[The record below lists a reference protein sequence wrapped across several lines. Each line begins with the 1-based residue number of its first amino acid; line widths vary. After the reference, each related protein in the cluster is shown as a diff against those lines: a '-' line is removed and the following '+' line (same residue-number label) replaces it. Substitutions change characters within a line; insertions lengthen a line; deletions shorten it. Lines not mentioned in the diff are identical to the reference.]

1 MATIKSKLKTY
12 IIGKPSLIPANSV
25 DVDFEELTLEIDRLG
40 QVIGTQ
46 EAVGAASEPT
56 AKVIRKLSTQK
67 GKLESLVV
75 NMNDEVKNVL
85 NERHK
90 GAIII
95 ELDDALYPLGPS
107 GNEREGLPLI
117 QNVVLTAESESVVVK
132 IVVKGSQ
139 GELVSKAHVTV
150 AGLLWV
156 DSGFTNTKG
165 QVKLTLLGETEE
177 SISSID
183 IKPAHTYWSLHIDQ
197 PAIAAGEDNEV
208 VLKKIGPSV
217 SSNGNTDEKQFVG
230 WGQQDMGLIG
240 QPQQLKPVKIAVIDS
255 GISGVHPDLSPSRG
269 FDFGDTPDGTTSWQ
283 KDGSGHGTHVSG
295 ICAAQDNTFGILGF
309 APNAELIVLRI
320 FPNASNSKLMEALDW
335 CLDND
340 VDVVNM
346 SLGGKNGSELVRQ
359 RIQACRENGLLPVAA
374 AGNSGGDVLFPA
386 AFSEV
391 LAVAAIGRF
400 GTFPD
405 DSSHYKHI
413 GENPVQSGKYFSPQF
428 TCRGPEID
436 VCAPGVA
443 ITSCVPGA
451 GYAAWDGTSMA
462 CPHVAGLAGRLLQMR
477 DDIRDKP
484 RRGERSQNL
493 FDAIIETC
501 TFIEGIPE
509 IYQGKGMPGLST
521 GGGTTEDSALR
532 EVAKLIDS
540 AIKIVE
546 TKLVKV

>member
-1 MATIKSKLKTY
+1 MATIKSRLKTY
-12 IIGKPSLIPANSV
+12 IIGKPSFVPAESV
-25 DVDFEELTLEIDRLG
+25 PVDFEELTLEIDRLG
-40 QVIGTQ
+40 QVIDTQ
-46 EAVGAASEPT
+46 DAVSAVSEPK
-56 AKVIRKLSTQK
+56 AKVMRKLSTPK
-67 GKLESLVV
+67 GELESLVV

-95 ELDDALYPLGPS
+95 ELDEPLYPLGPQQK
-107 GNEREGLPLI
+107 EWEGLPLI
-117 QNVVLTAESESVVVK
+117 QNVVMTAESESVIVK
-132 IVVKGSQ
+132 IVVKGPQ

-183 IKPAHTYWSLHIDQ
+183 IKPAHTYWSMHVEQ

-217 SSNGNTDEKQFVG
+217 SNNGNTDENQFIG
-230 WGQQDMGLIG
+230 WGQKDMGLIG
-240 QPQQLKPVKIAVIDS
+240 QPQQVKPVKIAVIDS
-255 GISGVHPDLSPSRG
+255 GISGGHPDLSPSKG
-269 FDFGDTPDGTTSWQ
+269 FDFGDTTDGNTSWK

-335 CLDND
+335 CLEND

-359 RIQACRENGLLPVAA
+359 RIQTCRENGILPIAA
-374 AGNSGGDVLFPA
+374 AGNSGGEVLFPA

-405 DSSHYKHI
+405 DSSHHKQI
-413 GENPVQSGKYFSPQF
+413 GENPVQSGDYFSPKF
-428 TCRGPEID
+428 TCRGPEIN

-484 RRGERSQNL
+484 RSGERSQGL
-493 FDAIIETC
+493 FDAIVESC

-509 IYQGKGMPGLST
+509 KYQGKGMPGLST
-521 GGGTTEDSALR
+521 GNGSTDDSALR
-532 EVAKLIDS
+532 EVGALIDS

-546 TKLVKV
+546 TKLVDV